1 MPSSFIDFPI
11 IIDNIIFT
19 ASNIKNIIFFLLL
32 LNFPENVSMAKEPRD
47 INIPEVNTFKITS
60 SILFLFIKKNI
71 TIVNNKIIEIV
82 TM

>member
-32 LNFPENVSMAKEPRD
+32 LNFTENVSIAKEPRD